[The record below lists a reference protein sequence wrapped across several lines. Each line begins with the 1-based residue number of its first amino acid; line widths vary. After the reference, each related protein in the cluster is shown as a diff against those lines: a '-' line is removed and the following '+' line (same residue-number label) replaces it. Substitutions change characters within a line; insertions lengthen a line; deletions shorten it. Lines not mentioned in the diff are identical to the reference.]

1 MILYD
6 STLFFPVVHSTTHGV
21 MSEHHSKFDLHS
33 MVFKIAE
40 GVGEEPPSTFIGRVR
55 KDGGKSGDGRNC
67 HENFGPPKIMVPDQ
81 NFWKKLVRADQYY
94 QEILVRVS
102 KNWSGPSIYI

>member
-1 MILYD
+1 MHAKPGADTGGAACRTMIYILVCVSVRD
-6 STLFFPVVHSTTHGV
+6 SAWGAGRSGV
-21 MSEHHSKFDLHS
+21 
-33 MVFKIAE
+33 
-40 GVGEEPPSTFIGRVR
+40 
-55 KDGGKSGDGRNC
+55 C

-102 KNWSGPSIYI
+102 KNWSGPSIYM